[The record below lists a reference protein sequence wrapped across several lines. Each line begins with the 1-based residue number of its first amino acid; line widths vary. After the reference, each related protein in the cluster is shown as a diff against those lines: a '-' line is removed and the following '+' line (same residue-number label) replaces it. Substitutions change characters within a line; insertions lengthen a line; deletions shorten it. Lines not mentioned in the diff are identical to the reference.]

1 MSIENSDLSE
11 KIYKH
16 SKPNK
21 IEELLLADIT
31 KNTPWNKHRQFAER
45 VMLHYTGSEFERY
58 AERIALCSQLLEFDL
73 QAAENDGIR
82 LQLRAARFC
91 RVRHCPVCQWRRS
104 LRWKAKAYQ
113 ILPKVIEQY
122 PTHRWLFMT
131 LTQKNIHIT
140 KLRETLTEMNQSF
153 KRMVGRKIFPG
164 IGWLRATEV
173 TKGNHNT
180 AHPHFHCLLM
190 VRPSYFSH
198 NYIKQSEWVELWRDC
213 LRLDYNPI
221 IDIRAVKKELD
232 PSVLVPEL
240 LKYCTKESDM
250 VADREWFLELT
261 QQLHNMRAI
270 STGGV
275 LKEYLRDL
283 EADSLESVDTDL
295 DSAVQEY
302 EQVLFGWQHSSGRYK
317 IIRRSID

>member
-1 MSIENSDLSE
+1 VPFQTNISDSPDSIEKFSPSNRIDGILLSDNLQ
-11 KIYKH
+11 
-16 SKPNK
+16 
-21 IEELLLADIT
+21 D
-31 KNTPWNKHRQFAER
+31 TPWDKHRRFADR
-45 VMLHYTGSEFERY
+45 VMSHYSGSEFERY

-73 QAAENDGIR
+73 QAADSDGIK
-82 LQLRAARFC
+82 LQLRSARFC

-104 LRWKAKAYQ
+104 LMWKAKAYQ
-113 ILPKVIEQY
+113 ILPKVIEKY

-140 KLRETLTEMNQSF
+140 ELRETLTEMNKSF
-153 KRMVGRKIFPG
+153 KRMVGRKRFPG

-173 TKGNHNT
+173 TKGKYKT

-232 PSVLVPEL
+232 PSVLIPEL

-250 VADREWFLELT
+250 VADREWFLALT

-275 LKEYLRDL
+275 LKEYLREL
-283 EADSLESVDTDL
+283 ELLESVDTDL
-295 DSAVQEY
+295 DKITQECN
-302 EQVLFGWQHSSGRYK
+302 QILFGWQQSNSKYEIVRHSAH
-317 IIRRSID
+317 